1 MDTGSM
7 LSSGI
12 SIKIKGNNLD
22 KLQSIS
28 EDMTKLLKSVKGVT
42 DLKSDLDNIEVE
54 QRISVDK
61 EAAMKYGLTVAQVY
75 QQVSEELKS
84 ERNSTSITQNGNDL
98 DVVVKSAIEPTLEN
112 LESLNIKVLKIMK
125 MLL

>member
-1 MDTGSM
+1 MKHSNKEIAKMIKDKTKSLGYDITVNESAMDTGSM

-42 DLKSDLDNIEVE
+42 DIKSDLDNN
-54 QRISVDK
+54 R
-61 EAAMKYGLTVAQVY
+61 
-75 QQVSEELKS
+75 
-84 ERNSTSITQNGNDL
+84 
-98 DVVVKSAIEPTLEN
+98 
-112 LESLNIKVLKIMK
+112 SLNNVLSVE
-125 MLL
+125 

>member
-1 MDTGSM
+1 MKHSNKEIAKMIKDKTKSLGYDITVNESAMDTGSM

-42 DLKSDLDNIEVE
+42 DIKSDLDNIEVE

-75 QQVSEELKS
+75 QQVSEGLKS
-84 ERNSTSITQNGNDL
+84 ERNSTSITQ
-98 DVVVKSAIEPTLEN
+98 KW
-112 LESLNIKVLKIMK
+112 K
-125 MLL
+125 